1 MASRLKTIYKFK
13 KLFFSSVF
21 PKCSYGKLIVQDS
34 ECRLETDGIIK
45 AIYINNSS
53 KIVIDNNL
61 PDGYGINFLNNTI
74 FIKNLLGK
82 KIKNNNILFRFSGAL
97 NPKLVRIVSWDASS
111 IIAEIDNKNNLLS
124 IGVDETKFEDSTLI
138 IGQKYAKGTVDIS
151 AKRNFINNNVIKG
164 LYSNKALP
172 NGHQGYYHYYPNEDA
187 YMTGKRPDNLST
199 PIFNNKLSKSKNAQK
214 LKKVGLKISTNL
226 ISQGLNK
233 VSHDTSEKIRKKSM
247 KETIKAQETSASLVS
262 KKIGKP
268 RAGVK
273 KIKKAGKY

>member
-1 MASRLKTIYKFK
+1 MASRLKKLYKLK
-13 KLFFSSVF
+13 KLLFSSIF
-21 PKCSYGKLIVQDS
+21 PKCSYGKLIVQDT

-45 AIYINNSS
+45 AIYIKNSDR
-53 KIVIDNNL
+53 IDIKNNL
-61 PDGYGINFLNNTI
+61 PDGYGISFLGNTI
-74 FIKNLLGK
+74 FIKNLGGK
-82 KIKNNNILFRFSGAL
+82 RIRNDNVLFRFSGFL
-97 NPKLVRIVSWDASS
+97 RPKLVRIVSWDASS
-111 IIAEIDNKNNLLS
+111 IIAEIDNKNNLTS
-124 IGVDETKFEDSTLI
+124 MGTDETKFEDSTLI
-138 IGQKYAKGTVDIS
+138 IGQDYS
-151 AKRNFINNNVIKG
+151 ATRLNTSVKKNYIDDNIIKG
-164 LYSNKALP
+164 LFSNRALP

-187 YMTGKRPDNLST
+187 YMTGKRPNNLST

>member
-124 IGVDETKFEDSTLI
+124 IGVDETKFGDSTLI

-214 LKKVGLKISTNL
+214 LKKVGFKISTNL
-226 ISQGLNK
+226 KSQGLNK
-233 VSHDTSEKIRKKSM
+233 VSHDTSEKIRRKSI
-247 KETIKAQETSASLVS
+247 KEIIKLQETLPARTS
-262 KKIGKP
+262 KGIAKLK
-268 RAGVK
+268 AGVK
-273 KIKKAGKY
+273 EIKKAGKY